1 MTKEEIRSRIRTCRK
16 EMSVLQWQEKSHEIC
31 QQIVKSRV
39 YEQAEVIYAY
49 LAKQGEVLLDEVIL
63 DAIAKGKQVAVP
75 KVMGK
80 EMRFYRLRDLADVEP
95 GCLGIREPL
104 FREEILV
111 GDQKTSTGLMLLPAV
126 AVDRQG
132 HRVGYGGGYYDRY
145 LEQEPGW
152 IKVAAVFGFQVYEQV
167 PTEAL
172 DVPLDGIVTEERAW
186 ETGKMCKIW

>member
-1 MTKEEIRSRIRTCRK
+1 MTKEEIRSRIRICRK

-80 EMRFYRLRDLADVEP
+80 EMKFFKLQDLSQVEP
-95 GCLGIREPL
+95 GCMGIREPL
-104 FREEILV
+104 SREEILLSKETV
-111 GDQKTSTGLMLLPAV
+111 GLMLLPAV
-126 AVDRQG
+126 AVDEQG
-132 HRVGYGGGYYDRY
+132 HRIGYGGGYYDRY
-145 LEQEPGW
+145 LERDPQW

-167 PTEAL
+167 PAEAL
-172 DVPLDGIVTEERAW
+172 DVPLDGIVTEERTW
-186 ETGKMCKIW
+186 ETGRFSEIW